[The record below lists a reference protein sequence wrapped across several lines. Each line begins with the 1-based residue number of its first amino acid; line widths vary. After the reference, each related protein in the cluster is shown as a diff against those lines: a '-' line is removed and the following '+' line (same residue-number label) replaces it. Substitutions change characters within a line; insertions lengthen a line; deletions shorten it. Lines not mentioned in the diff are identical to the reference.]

1 MKRKKF
7 EAAAMAAI
15 LAAMSLNGS
24 LIHVS
29 AAENN
34 GSEDDFANQIAA
46 EFSQPEMKYK
56 PYARWW
62 LAEGSHTD
70 ETLRESVQELYDD
83 GYGGIEFVTLDES
96 QYLDKETYAW
106 GSPEW
111 IHDTKV
117 IIEECNRL
125 GMSVS
130 MTSGTHWSTAN
141 LISITPDEE
150 AASQELGYTVL
161 SVQGKSGEGKEAD
174 SAENDTEGNGQS
186 SADAGEK
193 TTYDGYLP
201 YCKLPANVTKQT
213 LVKVIAAKVTE
224 RGSDPEELNQTP
236 SKIDMSS
243 LKDVTEMAVDD
254 NGDGIYG
261 IHFTAED
268 DGDYDLFTFYQYG
281 TGESYSPA
289 VSPSY
294 TINYLSEAG
303 AAALIDYWDTN
314 VLTEDVQELIDGI
327 DECDMYMDSL
337 ELSAHG
343 QNTTGHLWCADMEEQ
358 FTKRQGYSI
367 DEMLP
372 LLILTS
378 GRSGCFGEPLAYRY
392 EPDNEEDVQYVENLR
407 RDFCQTQT
415 ELYTE
420 NCLGTLSDWLHSK
433 NMKLRAENSYGMRFE
448 ISEPAA
454 ALDYIETE
462 SMEFANEL
470 DSHRGMAG
478 AAHLFN
484 KRMSSETGAWVS
496 RNYVYNNEY
505 YRQIFYMQYA
515 AGVQKTMTHGYSS
528 EYGPEDRV
536 QWPGYE
542 GMGDEWS
549 DRFSKRQPA
558 SEDYPELNAHLS
570 RIQKAMEQGVPQMDL
585 AILRTDY
592 AYNNQLT
599 PGGLMGFVQNG
610 VYSNKAHNQDAY
622 YWRDLELQNA
632 GYTYDYFSPYLLT
645 DESVTSENGLLNPD
659 GAAYQAVILMEDE
672 LPYEAAQKLLQWAK
686 DGLPVVFVNNAS
698 EIVAN
703 TDVTKD
709 NTEAG
714 STTGS
719 NDGNEEALEEIVK
732 EMKELSNVKTVESE
746 SDAYEALQELGV
758 SPRVEY
764 KEANTKLLPVM
775 RSAEDADYLYLYHY
789 MYEDE
794 ENYEGEISLDGIYE
808 PYVIDTWSGNVE
820 KVQGVSY
827 EDGRTVLHVDAAP
840 GETMVFA
847 LKHGDDGENSVEQI
861 EAENSGEGTRNE
873 AKDIADT
880 KSEVEKNV
888 SKNAAGAKEKEG
900 NEAVDELQ
908 EKSSINN
915 VLTLSNWNLTIDSY
929 EPGEKVTRTE
939 ENEDT
944 GVTTTEAA
952 YTTNHV
958 EIDVG
963 TLAELVS
970 WKDIESVGE
979 TVSGIGTYTT
989 TFELPDEWQI
999 AENTEASEGDTESA
1013 SSEAAKMNSGKIEFQ
1028 ADSFQG
1034 GTAAIWI
1041 NDTKVPVNMDRRT
1054 ADLTA
1059 YIQPG
1064 ENTITVRVTSSLR
1077 NIMITQGYDG
1087 WIFGTPDPDDYG
1099 MTGETKLVYTK

>member
-106 GSPEW
+106 GSSEW

-150 AASQELGYTVL
+150 AAS
-161 SVQGKSGEGKEAD
+161 
-174 SAENDTEGNGQS
+174 
-186 SADAGEK
+186 
-193 TTYDGYLP
+193 
-201 YCKLPANVTKQT
+201 
-213 LVKVIAAKVTE
+213 
-224 RGSDPEELNQTP
+224 
-236 SKIDMSS
+236 
-243 LKDVTEMAVDD
+243 
-254 NGDGIYG
+254 
-261 IHFTAED
+261 
-268 DGDYDLFTFYQYG
+268 
-281 TGESYSPA
+281 
-289 VSPSY
+289 
-294 TINYLSEAG
+294 
-303 AAALIDYWDTN
+303 
-314 VLTEDVQELIDGI
+314 
-327 DECDMYMDSL
+327 
-337 ELSAHG
+337 
-343 QNTTGHLWCADMEEQ
+343 
-358 FTKRQGYSI
+358 
-367 DEMLP
+367 
-372 LLILTS
+372 
-378 GRSGCFGEPLAYRY
+378 
-392 EPDNEEDVQYVENLR
+392 
-407 RDFCQTQT
+407 
-415 ELYTE
+415 
-420 NCLGTLSDWLHSK
+420 
-433 NMKLRAENSYGMRFE
+433 
-448 ISEPAA
+448 
-454 ALDYIETE
+454 
-462 SMEFANEL
+462 
-470 DSHRGMAG
+470 
-478 AAHLFN
+478 
-484 KRMSSETGAWVS
+484 
-496 RNYVYNNEY
+496 
-505 YRQIFYMQYA
+505 
-515 AGVQKTMTHGYSS
+515 
-528 EYGPEDRV
+528 
-536 QWPGYE
+536 
-542 GMGDEWS
+542 
-549 DRFSKRQPA
+549 
-558 SEDYPELNAHLS
+558 
-570 RIQKAMEQGVPQMDL
+570 
-585 AILRTDY
+585 
-592 AYNNQLT
+592 
-599 PGGLMGFVQNG
+599 
-610 VYSNKAHNQDAY
+610 
-622 YWRDLELQNA
+622 
-632 GYTYDYFSPYLLT
+632 
-645 DESVTSENGLLNPD
+645 
-659 GAAYQAVILMEDE
+659 
-672 LPYEAAQKLLQWAK
+672 
-686 DGLPVVFVNNAS
+686 
-698 EIVAN
+698 
-703 TDVTKD
+703 
-709 NTEAG
+709 
-714 STTGS
+714 
-719 NDGNEEALEEIVK
+719 
-732 EMKELSNVKTVESE
+732 
-746 SDAYEALQELGV
+746 QELGV

-847 LKHGDDGENSVEQI
+847 LKHGDDGENSVELI

-1013 SSEAAKMNSGKIEFQ
+1013 SSEAAKTNSGKIEFQ

-1054 ADLTA
+1054 ADRTA

>member
-1 MKRKKF
+1 MRKKK
-7 EAAAMAAI
+7 ATATA
-15 LAAMSLNGS
+15 LAVLLASTF
-24 LIHVS
+24 LISPMQTVYAREGDVA
-29 AAENN
+29 AAENMESTTGN
-34 GSEDDFANQIAA
+34 TDDFAAQLAA
-46 EFSQPEMKYK
+46 DYDQPEMQYR

-70 ETLRESVQELYDD
+70 ETLKESVQELYEE

-96 QYLDKETYAW
+96 QYLDSETYSW

-161 SVQGKSGEGKEAD
+161 SVSGKAEESTENSGTG
-174 SAENDTEGNGQS
+174 GI
-186 SADAGEK
+186 GEER

-201 YCKLPANVTKQT
+201 YCKLPANATSQT

-224 RGSDPEELNQTP
+224 RGSSAEEVNQTP

-243 LKDVTEMAVDD
+243 LKDVTDMAVDD
-254 NGDGIYG
+254 NDDGIYG

-289 VSPSY
+289 ISPSY
-294 TINYLSEAG
+294 TINYLSQDG
-303 AAALIDYWDTN
+303 ANALIDYWDTN
-314 VLTEDVQELIDGI
+314 VLTDEVQELIDGI

-337 ELSAHG
+337 ELSTHG
-343 QNTTGHLWCADMEEQ
+343 QNTTGQLWCKDMEDQ
-358 FTKRQGYSI
+358 FTERQGYGI
-367 DEMLP
+367 NEMLP

-378 GRSGCFGEPLAYRY
+378 GRSGCFGEPLTYRY
-392 EPDNEEDVQYVENLR
+392 EPDNEEDVQFVENLR

-420 NCLGTLSDWLHSK
+420 NCLEVLSDWLHSK

-448 ISEPAA
+448 ISEPAT

-515 AGVQKTMTHGYSS
+515 AGVQKMVTHGYSS
-528 EYGPEDRV
+528 EYGPEERV

-542 GMGDEWS
+542 GMSDEWS

-570 RIQKAMEQGVPQMDL
+570 RLQKVLEQGVPQMDI

-599 PGGLMGFVQNG
+599 PGGLMSFVQNG
-610 VYSNKAHNQDAY
+610 VYSNKTHNQDAY
-622 YWRDLELQNA
+622 YWRDMELQNA

-645 DESVTSENGLLNPD
+645 NENVTSADGLLNPD
-659 GAAYQAVILMEDE
+659 GAAYQAVILMQDE

-703 TDVTKD
+703 EDVTKD
-709 NTEAG
+709 NTIAAV
-714 STTGS
+714 TTGS
-719 NDGNEEALEEIVK
+719 NDGNEQALADIVA
-732 EMKELSNVKTVESE
+732 EMKSLPNVKTVEAE

-758 SPRVEY
+758 YPRAEY

-775 RSAEDADYLYLYHY
+775 RSTEDVDYLYLYHY

-808 PYVIDTWSGNVE
+808 PYVMDTWSGE
-820 KVQGVSY
+820 ISRVQNVSY
-827 EDGRTVLHVDAAP
+827 EDGRTVIDVEVAP

-847 LKHGDDGENSVEQI
+847 LKHG
-861 EAENSGEGTRNE
+861 
-873 AKDIADT
+873 
-880 KSEVEKNV
+880 
-888 SKNAAGAKEKEG
+888 EG
-900 NEAVDELQ
+900 NEEKVSAEAV
-908 EKSSINN
+908 N
-915 VLTLSNWNLTIDSY
+915 VGDTSDDNTISLTGWRLTVDSY

-939 ENEDT
+939 ENQDT
-944 GVTTTEAA
+944 RVTTTEAA

-958 EIDVG
+958 EIDAG
-963 TLAELVS
+963 TLSELIP
-970 WKDIESVGE
+970 WKEIENVGQ
-979 TVSGIGTYTT
+979 TVSGVGTYTT
-989 TFELPDEWQI
+989 TFELPESWMEEWGI
-999 AENTEASEGDTESA
+999 GAGNNDVNEGTDSNGEENGNVAT
-1013 SSEAAKMNSGKIEFQ
+1013 GKIVFH

-1041 NDTKVPVNMDRRT
+1041 NDTKVPVNMDRHT
-1054 ADLTA
+1054 ADLTP
-1059 YIQPG
+1059 YVKSG

-1077 NIMITQGYDG
+1077 NVMITQNYDG
-1087 WIFGTPDPDDYG
+1087 WIFGAPEPDDYG